1 MDYNTPLEEKL
12 IRLYETNGL
21 FATII
26 DTPADEALR
35 TGFTIEGIKDR
46 SIVDYCMDE
55 LEYLGWEDLAA
66 DAIRWSRLL
75 GGALAVLLV
84 NDGRGIDEPLDIKNA
99 RSIDAI
105 RLYDCSLVQ
114 PNTVIHPNATPETTE
129 PEYFNVF
136 SKYGTFRVHAS
147 RCLIF
152 RNSVLPE
159 NTPSAQYKL
168 WGIPEYTRISQALL
182 NTELAYSHSFR
193 LLNAAGQGLYKM
205 KDLGAKSAT
214 EEGCAQIK
222 RQLELVDLTRGML
235 NSIAIDRDE
244 QYHSAPISFSGVA
257 EVVSAAEM
265 HLIAVTRIPPNILF
279 GKKTINLYKHDTGAT
294 EKWYNYVE
302 QIRNRT
308 IKHNL
313 YRLLSIILQVG
324 YNNLT
329 ISNCPSFKIHFSSLW
344 LQPNLGKKYHQENK
358 TIAYVKAMKQLAIAR
373 KEGIYVRMGAMT
385 PAEVRRGLAK
395 DSDFDIAAL
404 IDKEDI
410 LT

>member
-1 MDYNTPLEEKL
+1 MDCNTPSDEKL
-12 IRLYETNGL
+12 IRIYETNGL

-66 DAIRWSRLL
+66 NAIRWSRLL

-105 RLYDCSLVQ
+105 RLYDRSLVQ

-129 PEYFNVF
+129 PEYFDVF

-159 NTPSAQYKL
+159 NTTSAQYKL
-168 WGIPEYTRISQALL
+168 WGIPEYTRIAQSLL
-182 NTELAYSHSFR
+182 NTELAYSNALR
-193 LLNAAGQGLYKM
+193 LLNAAGQGVYKM

-214 EEGCAQIK
+214 EEGYAQIK
-222 RQLELVDLTRGML
+222 QQMELIDLTRGML
-235 NSIAIDRDE
+235 NSIAIDGDE
-244 QYHSAPISFSGVA
+244 KYSFFPVSFSGVA
-257 EVVSAAEM
+257 DVIAAAQN
-265 HLIAVTRIPPNILF
+265 HLSAVTRIPQIVLF
-279 GKKTINLYKHDTGAT
+279 GTKTVGFWDLDVVSLEN
-294 EKWYNYVE
+294 WYNYVGAI
-302 QIRNRT
+302 QA
-308 IKHNL
+308 KMVKKNL
-313 YRLLSIILQVG
+313 CRILTIILQCG
-324 YNNLT
+324 INQGT
-329 ISNCPSFKIHFSSLW
+329 IHDLKPFKIFFTSLW
-344 LQPNLGKKYHQENK
+344 SMSELETAKATHTRAATQLKRAEAAQ
-358 TIAYVKAMKQLAIAR
+358 TYVNIRAIF
-373 KEGIYVRMGAMT
+373 